1 MSLINQVLRDLEDRK
16 RREHPAPGEIG
27 AVNAHARNL
36 PRTFFVLAG
45 IVLLAVSGYVLWN
58 NLHDVTPPTLAKAVT
73 PVTATRKPSPSV
85 QAPTTPAVAAPT
97 AQPVSAPA
105 KPVATTPSVTAA
117 AIATPV
123 SLLDAATLDDN
134 SGFRLQ
140 FDHAPDYRLI
150 TLHDPERIVLDV
162 SKVAAASDFT
172 THIHL
177 PDGVTATRFSL
188 EPGNRMRVVFEV
200 AQGVTAN
207 ATAGND
213 ATLVLHFNDSA
224 GASAS
229 TPDIRAAAANV
240 ATASADASGML
251 KTPRNR
257 PQDLAQNAYNDGLAQ
272 LNAGDSLA
280 AERRFREALRQLP
293 SFDPARVALAR
304 LLSQAGRDDAAAT
317 VLVEGIK
324 LGKDKPQFARLDA
337 ELLVQRGAV
346 TDALRVLESALPDVR
361 TTPEHY
367 AFMAALAQRSGDNA
381 RAAKLYREILAIR
394 PDNGVWWM
402 GLGISLERIK
412 QPQAALDAYRHAQQA
427 GDLSPDVSQ
436 FVTQRIKALEP

>member
-16 RREHPAPGEIG
+16 RREHPAPGEIS

-45 IVLLAVSGYVLWN
+45 IVLLAVTGYILWI
-58 NLHDVTPPTLAKAVT
+58 NLHKVTPPAIVKAVV
-73 PVTATRKPSPSV
+73 PVTAALKPSQSV
-85 QAPTTPAVAAPT
+85 PATPVVAVPTMQPA
-97 AQPVSAPA
+97 SSPA
-105 KPVATTPSVTAA
+105 KPVATRPSPAA
-117 AIATPV
+117 AVIATHI
-123 SLLDAATLDDN
+123 SLLNAATLDDN

-140 FDHAPDYRLI
+140 FDHAPDYRLF

-162 SKVAAASDFT
+162 SKVAVASDFT
-172 THIHL
+172 AHTHL
-177 PDGVTATRFSL
+177 PGGVTDTRFSL

-224 GASAS
+224 GTSASA
-229 TPDIRAAAANV
+229 PGIRT
-240 ATASADASGML
+240 ATASVAAVSADASGML

-257 PQDLAQNAYNDGLAQ
+257 PQDLAQNAYSDGLAQ

-317 VLVEGIK
+317 VLTEGIK

-346 TDALRVLESALPDVR
+346 ADALRVLQSALPDIR

-427 GDLSPDVSQ
+427 GDLSPDVIQ
-436 FVTQRIKALEP
+436 FVNQRIKALEP